1 MQLRRAGKGYVLG
14 VQATDR
20 FNSWDKSPPEAG
32 TAATIAQELAPET
45 WQRLSAGIGTKGPR
59 LYDWAYVELADL
71 EAEEFNEALTGLWTR
86 GLLIRRTISDQD
98 LAFFST
104 WCPAGTPPK
113 QPLLA

>member
-59 LYDWAYVELADL
+59 LYDWAYVALADL

-104 WCPAGTPPK
+104 WCPAGTPPN